1 MAGKK
6 AEQAMQALA
15 GMVGDVGE
23 AAPSPAAAR
32 RASDDAN
39 KVADHSRGG
48 GPVFT
53 ERGKLR
59 ETKVNRT
66 PMADVSPEA
75 VRDMLST
82 PEGVQR
88 LLALTPKQQSLVRAR
103 LASANRAWAD
113 DFDEVLS
120 SPEPKTAQKLD
131 SGFEGPD
138 ADPDQEVVGLGE
150 DDSLPSDPERV
161 ASPRRS
167 MGNDRL
173 LDRPSRKVGD
183 ASFPIAKQPEARAP
197 YDRMSANAPFMA
209 QKLPERR
216 LALAQKAVREQVGQ
230 WLRATKPID
239 PSTKKPY
246 TLDAYLS
253 VASKQDIDRV
263 VSGTPVGVRRR
274 TSKVTG
280 KDEIASGFV
289 DDSQQTNRLEGGMAS
304 QEQRQADRVTRAA
317 GTNPS
322 GHSRTLRRDGGNG
335 ANTLTEDGFQEDVAQ
350 SSMPPLVSSR
360 PAQGAHERA
369 FDSVNALR
377 DTFKEGADSMLV
389 ALRHADDDKAAEL
402 AYGAA
407 HDIVNRMFPNTES
420 MTAVARRDAVHGVA
434 TGLLSSVD
442 RRINVLPKSVVDADL
457 AAVRA
462 TNEAFPPV
470 PRTPVPEPRP
480 SRPTPMDD
488 SWRSAATTRDIQP
501 GPEARLPTPEYNG
514 SGRKPPRNPEEMI
527 ADYYAGRPL
536 SDEDKA
542 VVEDVIAARKD
553 YIDSLPK
560 QAAPAEAKPKAARKR
575 PTAQPQDNTLPPV
588 PAEMT
593 PVKTKGRKQATAA
606 AKPAAET
613 PVAPTP
619 AKRGAKSAPK
629 DDGLPPVPAKLV
641 EPEAEQF
648 VGGER
653 VAMGGTINET
663 RPAGR
668 WSADNEAA
676 AEQVFR
682 STFKAAI
689 DSGAD
694 LETARDAAN
703 AARKAKSAELY
714 GSPAPAPAATPVAK
728 GGKTKPS
735 PTDVSVTETPVV
747 TKPKR
752 NKQTTAAEAPAV
764 EKTAATADDTLPPVP
779 AEMTAPT
786 PVKKKGSKQAPAEAK
801 PKKAASK
808 AAPAAEQAAVE
819 NDPWELGRDGGDGL
833 DDPAVAPTPAAT
845 GQAIPP
851 HVRARPA
858 GQRPAPT
865 PKQKPSPTPTPT
877 PTPAPPAAAAGT
889 TGGRWGR
896 DAAWATGGVVTTLA
910 GLGIANRNPP
920 GEAPADDLSR
930 NLGAGGSAESSD
942 GVDARDAITMLER
955 IRIANRMR
963 NAESPLDLILG
974 GLGNAHVSEQDIRR
988 AGL

>member
-23 AAPSPAAAR
+23 AAPTSTHAR
-32 RASDDAN
+32 S
-39 KVADHSRGG
+39 G

-66 PMADVSPEA
+66 PMADVSAEA

-82 PEGVQR
+82 TEGVQR

-480 SRPTPMDD
+480 SRPLPMDD

-501 GPEARLPTPEYNG
+501 GPEARLPTPDYNG
-514 SGRKPPRNPEEMI
+514 SGRKPPKNFEQLL
-527 ADYYAGRPL
+527 ADRRAGRSLDP
-536 SDEDKA
+536 EDAKA
-542 VVEDVIAARKD
+542 LDDVIEARRQFLQPD
-553 YIDSLPK
+553 PSI
-560 QAAPAEAKPKAARKR
+560 APAEPKPTAPRKRAQKPKESGPLPAV
-575 PTAQPQDNTLPPV
+575 PETLTA
-588 PAEMT
+588 T
-593 PVKTKGRKQATAA
+593 PVKTKGRGGNKAPAA
-606 AKPAAET
+606 APAEVPPAPKRDKKAAAAPTEAPAAD
-613 PVAPTP
+613 PQP
-619 AKRGAKSAPK
+619 
-629 DDGLPPVPAKLV
+629 
-641 EPEAEQF
+641 F
-648 VGGER
+648 VGGAR
-653 VAMGGTINET
+653 GQVGTSSVT
-663 RPAGR
+663 PTKG
-668 WSADNEAA
+668 WSAENEAA

-689 DSGAD
+689 DSGA
-694 LETARDAAN
+694 EFEAARDAAN
-703 AARKAKSAELY
+703 AARKAKSDELY
-714 GSPAPAPAATPVAK
+714 GAQPAAAPKAAAPAPKADTLPQVPAELTATPAKTKSRTKAPAAAPAAAAPAKPAANPVVAAEPTDVTVTPTTEAPAKTKRVRSKPAPAA
-728 GGKTKPS
+728 
-735 PTDVSVTETPVV
+735 ETPA
-747 TKPKR
+747 T
-752 NKQTTAAEAPAV
+752 EASA
-764 EKTAATADDTLPPVP
+764 
-779 AEMTAPT
+779 
-786 PVKKKGSKQAPAEAK
+786 
-801 PKKAASK
+801 
-808 AAPAAEQAAVE
+808 
-819 NDPWELGRDGGDGL
+819 DPWELGRDGGDGL
-833 DDPAVAPTPAAT
+833 DDPAPAPVPPPR
-845 GQAIPP
+845 GQAVPP

-858 GQRPAPT
+858 GTRPSAAPDETPWEHGLTESWPDGVDDPAPRAAEADA
-865 PKQKPSPTPTPT
+865 
-877 PTPAPPAAAAGT
+877 APQGADGTPAAAGQTDTPNGAEGAKPAPAGGGSNWWGRAGLV
-889 TGGRWGR
+889 TGG
-896 DAAWATGGVVTTLA
+896 AVGGLVLA
-910 GLGIANRNPP
+910 GRSNRN
-920 GEAPADDLSR
+920 EQKTNVVDDLSA
-930 NLGAGGSAESSD
+930 NLGGAGGGDAAD
-942 GVDARDAITMLER
+942 GGRDPITMLER
-955 IRIANRMR
+955 IRLANKLR
-963 NAESPLDLILG
+963 NGGASTLPLG
-974 GLGNAHVSEQDIRR
+974 TLGNAFIDASDFGGR
-988 AGL
+988 